1 MIVNTYNITIP
12 YPVPQR
18 RYPLQYYLD
27 NPSRSSVAF
36 EELASPNLSPPRT
49 PPGSPPPQQQRK
61 YRKQKERKRD
71 RRISRAG
78 SSRINPKEEKKEKKL
93 KKEKKEKKEKKS
105 NIKTVHLVEKKEEKK
120 KFSIKTVYVE
130 MRSPSPELDLNREE
144 SPPPFDIDFD
154 KEDLSVIH
162 GVDEISKEEFTKK

>member
-78 SSRINPKEEKKEKKL
+78 SSRINPKEEKKEKK
-93 KKEKKEKKEKKS
+93 EKKEKV
-105 NIKTVHLVEKKEEKK
+105 KTVHLVEKKEEKK

-162 GVDEISKEEFTKK
+162 GVDEISKEEFYKK

>member
-1 MIVNTYNITIP
+1 VIVNTYNITIP

-78 SSRINPKEEKKEKKL
+78 SSRINPKEEKKL
-93 KKEKKEKKEKKS
+93 KKEKKEKKS

-162 GVDEISKEEFTKK
+162 GVDEISKEEFYKK